1 MNKKMDVYMKGKM
14 LPPII
19 ACLLVQ
25 LSVGIIYLWSVFSSK
40 AVLAFQWNT
49 AEAKMVSSYMLFAY
63 VLGNLGG
70 GFLNDR
76 KGPRVTCIIGIV
88 LFAAGITASA
98 FVTPRHARLL
108 YLTYCCLGGLGSGC
122 AYGACISCIQKW
134 LPHKRGLAAGL
145 AVSAFG
151 LSSVVF
157 APVSQMLMNRHM
169 DADGIVDFYAVF
181 LILGSVFFAVGLVS
195 CLFISVPEEE
205 SSVKNAADAVRNY
218 TLREAMKTAPFWCMF
233 LYILFSNGTWNLT
246 VPLIRDLGIE
256 RGLSE
261 SMAVFCVSITGVA
274 SALGRL
280 SVAAASDYFGRTR
293 TVTIFTVVTLVGG
306 LLLTFVPGAWYIVVI
321 AIVAFAFGG
330 PCATNAAISTDFFGT
345 KYSGSVYG
353 FMMLA
358 LGVSSIGFNWVANTL
373 LHGAVVTT
381 FLMAAASAAV
391 AVVLMLFMG
400 RFEKKWN
407 AIT

>member
-1 MNKKMDVYMKGKM
+1 MKKKM
-14 LPPII
+14 LPSIV

-40 AVLAFQWNT
+40 AVVAFQWNVT
-49 AEAKMVSSYMLFAY
+49 EAKMVSSYMLFAY
-63 VLGNLGG
+63 VIGNLIG

-76 KGPRVTCIIGIV
+76 KGPKITCITGVI

-98 FVTPRHARLL
+98 FVTAENVRLL
-108 YLTYCCLGGLGSGC
+108 YLTYCGMGGLGSGC

-157 APVSQMLMNRHM
+157 APVSQALMNQFIDPAGLVNFH
-169 DADGIVDFYAVF
+169 AVF
-181 LILGSVFFAVGLVS
+181 LILGGVFLIIGLLS
-195 CLFISVPEEE
+195 CLFISVPESEE
-205 SSVKNAADAVRNY
+205 TGSAVINTQKQY
-218 TLREAMKTAPFWCMF
+218 TLREAIKTAPFWVMF

-246 VPLIRDLGIE
+246 VPLIKDLGME

-261 SMAVFCVSITGVA
+261 SMAVFCVSITGVG

-293 TVTIFTVVTLVGG
+293 TVALFTTVTLVGA
-306 LLLTFVPGAWYIVVI
+306 LLMTFVQGAFFIIVV
-321 AIVAFAFGG
+321 AMVAFSFGG

-353 FMMLA
+353 VMMLA
-358 LGVSSIGFNWVANTL
+358 LGLSSIAFNIIANNI
-373 LHGAVVTT
+373 LHGAIVPT
-381 FLMAAASAAV
+381 FLMAAASAAI
-391 AVVLMLFMG
+391 AVGLMLLVG
-400 RFEKKWN
+400 RYHVHWN
-407 AIT
+407 PNES